1 VTRDWSA
8 VADVLMSQL
17 TEHYLHPDV
26 AERICARI
34 RSADYRDLVDEREF
48 ADAVTED
55 MQSVNGDLHLFVRYS
70 EEELTEESTVDESP
84 LRADQA
90 VLTGHGFA
98 KVERLPGNIALLD
111 IRKFYDPTVAGA
123 GAAAIAAMHLV
134 AGADALVLDL
144 RNNRGGEPEMNA
156 LVSGFLFDERTHLV
170 DLYFPAAD
178 RTLQYWTDS
187 FVPGPIFGGTKPIY
201 VLIGGRTISGGEG
214 MAFQLQQ
221 SKRATLIGETTAGA
235 GNFHYPLR
243 LTARLLSA
251 IPSGYPVDPVSGGR
265 WEGVGVLPDIAV
277 PPEQAFDV
285 GYRLSLEHVLGL
297 GEEGARRQV
306 AEDARTALTR
316 LRGR

>member
-1 VTRDWSA
+1 

-34 RSADYRDLVDEREF
+34 RRRLAEGDYRGLADERAF

-55 MQSVNGDLHLFVRYS
+55 MQSVNGDLHLFVQYS
-70 EEELTEESTVDESP
+70 EEELPKDSTMDDSP
-84 LRADQA
+84 LRAEQA

-98 KVERLPGNIALLD
+98 KVERLPGNVAWVD

-123 GAAAIAAMHLV
+123 GAAAIAAMQLV
-134 AGADALVLDL
+134 AGADALLLDL

-170 DLYFPAAD
+170 DLYFPAAN

-201 VLIGGRTISGGEG
+201 ALISGRTISGGEG

-243 LTARLLSA
+243 LTAHLLSA
-251 IPSGYPVDPVSGGR
+251 VPSGYPVDPVSGGQ
-265 WEGVGVLPDIAV
+265 WEGVGVRPDIDV
-277 PPEQAFDV
+277 PAEQAFDV
-285 GYRLSLEHVLGL
+285 GYRLALEHVVGV
-297 GEEGARRQV
+297 GEDGARRQI
-306 AEDARTALTR
+306 AEDARNALTELSR
-316 LRGR
+316 